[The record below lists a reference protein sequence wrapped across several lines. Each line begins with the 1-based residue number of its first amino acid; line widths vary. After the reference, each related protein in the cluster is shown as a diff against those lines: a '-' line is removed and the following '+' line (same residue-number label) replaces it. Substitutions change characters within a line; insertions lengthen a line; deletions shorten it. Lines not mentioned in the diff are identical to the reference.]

1 MRELARLALAFPAI
15 FLLCACGPMWNDPYP
30 AQDSGKNILYSA
42 FTERPKHLDPVQ
54 SYSEDEITF
63 TAQIYE
69 PPLQYHYL
77 KRPYEVVPA
86 TAVAVPKA
94 AYFGATGERLAD
106 DSDAARIGYTIY
118 EIRIKPGILYAPHPA
133 LAQDANG
140 NHLYLDLPA
149 DALRDVYALS
159 DFKERGT
166 RELTAEDYAYE
177 IKRLAHPRLHSP
189 IFGLMSEY
197 IVGLKELSEA
207 LRHHNEGLPS
217 ERRNDWIDLRRFP
230 LAGVEVVDRHTY
242 RVKIKGKYPQFVYW
256 LTMPFFAPMPW
267 EADKFHGQPGMA
279 ERNLTLDW
287 YPIGTGPYMLTENN
301 PNARMVLTRNPNF
314 RGETYPCEGEAAD
327 RDAGLLV
334 DCGAALP
341 FVDRAVFT
349 REKEQIPYWNKFLQG
364 YYDASGIASDSF
376 DQAVQVAGSGE
387 VTLTDDMRA
396 QGIKLL
402 TSVSTSTFYMGF
414 NWLDPVVGGSDPA
427 TAERTRKLRQAIAI
441 AIDQEEFIS
450 IFQNGRGI
458 PAQSPLPPGICRSRL
473 PGRARHEDRRA
484 PGHQSRLDV
493 RRGRGQVA
501 HRLAGQAVP
510 EDQRA
515 TGGAQYGLQP
525 LPGEGAQGQHPAFLL
540 GLERGLPGSRE
551 LPVPALRPAEQGEK
565 PGRERLQLR
574 QPGVRRPV
582 RADEGDGEQPRAA
595 GHHRPHAGHPA
606 ARRALG
612 VGLPSQGLLAA
623 PRLAHQPQ
631 ADQGRQQYAQV
642 SAHRRGAAGKAAR
655 RMEPPRTV
663 AAGADSGVAGDLRA
677 AGAARLSPARAG
689 TGNESGA
696 GGGRRSSRRPGGVI
710 AYIVRR
716 LFYAI
721 PILLGVNLITFALF
735 FVVNTPDDMARM
747 QLGMKRVT
755 PEAIQKWKEERG
767 YDRPLLWNEQVQGV
781 RKLTDTIFFAK
792 SARMFV
798 FDFGRADDGR
808 DIAHE
813 IKTRMGPSLAI
824 ALPVF
829 VMGLF
834 VTVSFALLLVLFR
847 ATYFDFWGVV
857 ACVAMMSISSLFY
870 IIGGQYVVSK
880 IWNLVPISGYAPG
893 LDGAKFLL
901 LPVVVSVIAGI
912 GSSTR
917 WYRTIFL
924 EEIGKDYVRTARAK
938 GLSEAIVLFRHV
950 LRNAMIPILTGVVV
964 VIPLLFMGSLITES
978 FFGIPGLGSYTI
990 DAINAQDFAVVRAM
1004 VFLGS
1009 LLYIIGLLLTDI
1021 SYTLVDPRV
1030 RFE

>member
-1 MRELARLALAFPAI
+1 MPRRARFRYTSAMRELARLALAFPAI

-414 NWLDPVVGGSDPA
+414 NWLDPVVGGSDPS

-458 PAQSPLPPGICRSRL
+458 PAQSPLPPGIFGYRD
-473 PGRARHEDRRA
+473 GRAGIDDQVYEWVDGRPQRRSVDVA
-484 PGHQSRLDV
+484 RRLLAEAGYPDGRDTRTGEPLVINLDSTSAGVGAKSRIDWLVKQFQKINVQLVV
-493 RRGRGQVA
+493 RSTDYNRFQEKVRKGNTQLFYWGWNA
-501 HRLAGQAVP
+501 DYPDP
-510 EDQRA
+510 ENF
-515 TGGAQYGLQP
+515 L
-525 LPGEGAQGQHPAFLL
+525 FLL
-540 GLERGLPGSRE
+540 YGPQSKVRNQGENASNYANPEFDALFEQMKAMENSPERQAIIDRMLDILRRDAPWVWGFHPKDYSLHHVWLTNRKPTKVGNNTLKYQRIDAALRE
-551 LPVPALRPAEQGEK
+551 KLRAEWNRPVLWPLALIAALLVISVLPALRAYRR
-565 PGRERLQLR
+565 RE
-574 QPGVRRPV
+574 
-582 RADEGDGEQPRAA
+582 
-595 GHHRPHAGHPA
+595 
-606 ARRALG
+606 RALG
-612 VGLPSQGLLAA
+612 TSRA
-623 PRLAHQPQ
+623 P
-631 ADQGRQQYAQV
+631 
-642 SAHRRGAAGKAAR
+642 AG
-655 RMEPPRTV
+655 
-663 AAGADSGVAGDLRA
+663 GADRAGGRA
-677 AGAARLSPARAG
+677 A
-689 TGNESGA
+689 
-696 GGGRRSSRRPGGVI
+696 
-710 AYIVRR
+710 
-716 LFYAI
+716 
-721 PILLGVNLITFALF
+721 
-735 FVVNTPDDMARM
+735 
-747 QLGMKRVT
+747 
-755 PEAIQKWKEERG
+755 
-767 YDRPLLWNEQVQGV
+767 
-781 RKLTDTIFFAK
+781 
-792 SARMFV
+792 
-798 FDFGRADDGR
+798 
-808 DIAHE
+808 
-813 IKTRMGPSLAI
+813 
-824 ALPVF
+824 
-829 VMGLF
+829 
-834 VTVSFALLLVLFR
+834 
-847 ATYFDFWGVV
+847 
-857 ACVAMMSISSLFY
+857 
-870 IIGGQYVVSK
+870 
-880 IWNLVPISGYAPG
+880 
-893 LDGAKFLL
+893 
-901 LPVVVSVIAGI
+901 
-912 GSSTR
+912 
-917 WYRTIFL
+917 
-924 EEIGKDYVRTARAK
+924 
-938 GLSEAIVLFRHV
+938 
-950 LRNAMIPILTGVVV
+950 
-964 VIPLLFMGSLITES
+964 
-978 FFGIPGLGSYTI
+978 
-990 DAINAQDFAVVRAM
+990 
-1004 VFLGS
+1004 
-1009 LLYIIGLLLTDI
+1009 
-1021 SYTLVDPRV
+1021 
-1030 RFE
+1030 